1 VRKSD
6 EILKDFEQRVIIN
19 RLTGWEL
26 IELLDVP
33 VEDVLAAAL
42 DNDWINEDNIHQL
55 KEMVGLDADS
65 NQQNLD

>member
-1 VRKSD
+1 MRKSD
-6 EILKDFEQRVIIN
+6 EILKDFEQKVIVA

-42 DNDWINEDNIHQL
+42 DNDWINEDNINQL
-55 KEMVGLDADS
+55 KEMVGLDDGS
-65 NQQNLD
+65 GVQE